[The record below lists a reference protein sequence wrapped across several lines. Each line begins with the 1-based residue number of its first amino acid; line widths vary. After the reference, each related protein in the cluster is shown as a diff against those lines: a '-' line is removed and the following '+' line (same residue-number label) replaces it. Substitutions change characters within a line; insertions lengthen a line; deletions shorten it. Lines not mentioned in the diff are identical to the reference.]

1 MRKHRLSYHLPYPIE
16 GIAPL
21 DFLGFRVLSRFE
33 AMRKTTF
40 HFLMLPGKSRGKTPS
55 RIILAQWQRR
65 SAHRKMQ
72 SPLFLIWTPFP
83 GLVDWIVSLG
93 RYGCFPT
100 FNGGIHIVLPFI
112 LLLFQES
119 MDSAIACFLL
129 STHSSLNSNVYFMKN
144 TPPPP
149 GIQDLGHASF
159 QPCCMNPF
167 TFNTL

>member
-1 MRKHRLSYHLPYPIE
+1 MRKHRLSYQLSYHLSYHLPYPIE

-72 SPLFLIWTPFP
+72 SPLFLI
-83 GLVDWIVSLG
+83 
-93 RYGCFPT
+93 
-100 FNGGIHIVLPFI
+100 
-112 LLLFQES
+112 
-119 MDSAIACFLL
+119 
-129 STHSSLNSNVYFMKN
+129 
-144 TPPPP
+144 
-149 GIQDLGHASF
+149 
-159 QPCCMNPF
+159 
-167 TFNTL
+167 